1 MVQEEGPAI
10 VPEITCQEV
19 AQWASAYLDEH
30 VGDDRKRRIVLHLA
44 VCAGCE
50 TYVKQIA
57 TVRDTVGLL
66 PKTVEQPSDSQR
78 LRQAFV
84 ARARRSPSG
93 DGRS

>member
-1 MVQEEGPAI
+1 MAQEEGAVI

-19 AQWASAYLDEH
+19 VQWASAYLDEH
-30 VGDDRKRRIVLHLA
+30 IGDDRKRQIVLHLA

-57 TVRDTVGLL
+57 TVRDTMGLL
-66 PKTVEQPSDSQR
+66 PKVVEQPSDSQR

-84 ARARRSPSG
+84 ARTRRSPSG
-93 DGRS
+93 DEHS